1 MNASARGG
9 YVERR
14 MIASGVVLLAVFNI
28 FLAASRAP
36 FEGYGQW
43 RHVVAMNVLNGS
55 RFALVILAM
64 LLIATVPG
72 LVRGKRVAWIVAVAC
87 VAGSAVAHPFKNID
101 LWGTAAS
108 LLLLGSLI
116 GARPQFPA
124 RSDPPKALTGLW
136 VLAIGGVGV
145 FLYALLGLYFMD
157 GEFRHPIDIGEATR
171 DAIRLLFIVPA
182 TQSEPR
188 THHAVWFLDSVRV
201 AFILVL
207 LFGITLLVAP
217 VVAHASI
224 GRIERDRVRALL
236 EKYGRSSIAHFALL
250 PDKSYF
256 FSRNGDAVLAY
267 RVIGSTAV
275 VMGDP
280 IGDESAFASLIDEF
294 IEHCR
299 LDGWTYAF
307 HQATPQH
314 LELYASRG
322 MKALK
327 IGEEAFVDVAAFSL
341 SGTAMKHLRA
351 TMNRFARDGY
361 EVEVLEPPHHREL
374 LRRLREISDAWLDRG
389 QRRERT
395 FTVGHFDD
403 ALLADSRLLV
413 ARARDGTI
421 VGFAD
426 IIPSYQSGEGNF
438 DMLRYLPEPK
448 DIADFL
454 HVSLI
459 EWFRS
464 QSCRTMTLGLAPFS
478 GLEVAGMDSTSAQA
492 MRLLYRYGTA
502 LFRYRGLREYKE
514 KYHPAWEP
522 RYLVYASDLQL
533 PGIALAV
540 ARAGELQ
547 RPRGIARIANSQ
559 PELAA

>member
-1 MNASARGG
+1 MNASAQGS
-9 YVERR
+9 VERR
-14 MIASGVVLLAVFNI
+14 LIAISVFLLAVFNI

-43 RHVVAMNVLNGS
+43 RHVVAMDVLNGS
-55 RFALVILAM
+55 RFALVILGM
-64 LLIATVPG
+64 ILIATVPG
-72 LVRGKRVAWIVAVAC
+72 LIRGKRIAWLVAVAC

-108 LLLLGSLI
+108 LLLLGTLL

-124 RSDPPKALTGLW
+124 RSDPPKATWGLW
-136 VLAIGGVGV
+136 VLAGGIAGV
-145 FLYALLGLYFMD
+145 FFYALLGLYFMD
-157 GEFRHPIDIGEATR
+157 GEFRHPIAIGEATS
-171 DAIRLLFIVPA
+171 DALRLLFIVPA
-182 TQSEPR
+182 TQAEPR

-201 AFILVL
+201 ALILVL
-207 LFGITLLVAP
+207 VFGVTMLVAP

-256 FSRNGDAVLAY
+256 FSRHGDAVLAY
-267 RVIGSTAV
+267 KVIGNTAI

-280 IGDESAFASLIDEF
+280 IGEPAEFARLLDEF

-307 HQATPQH
+307 HQAMPEQ

-327 IGEEAFVDVAAFSL
+327 IGEEAVVDVAGFSL
-341 SGTAMKHLRA
+341 SGTPMKHLRA

-361 EVEVLEPPHHREL
+361 EAVVLEPPHPREL
-374 LRRLREISDAWLDRG
+374 LARLREISDAWLERG

-395 FTVGHFDD
+395 FTLGYFDD
-403 ALLADSRLLV
+403 ALLAQSRLLV
-413 ARARDGTI
+413 ARSRDGTI

-426 IIPSYQSGEGNF
+426 IVPSYRSEQGNF

-448 DIADFL
+448 DLADFL

-459 EWFRS
+459 EWFRG
-464 QSCRTMTLGLAPFS
+464 QGCTTMTLGLAPFS
-478 GLEVAGMDSTSAQA
+478 GLEVHGMDSASAQA

-514 KYHPAWEP
+514 KYHPAWES
-522 RYLVYASDLQL
+522 RYLVYASELQL

-540 ARAGELQ
+540 ARAGELPGRRE
-547 RPRGIARIANSQ
+547 RPRNVKPQ